1 MVFDSADALKS
12 AGLIT
17 LAKDLIVCMKNT
29 FDFGFS
35 EGRSLLDHS
44 QKD

>member
-17 LAKDLIVCMKNT
+17 LAKELVAFMKNT
-29 FDFGFS
+29 SD
-35 EGRSLLDHS
+35 
-44 QKD
+44 